1 MIQYE
6 ETRYLFLL
14 IMIPILIIGY
24 LIFYYWKKSI
34 LKTIFNQKQNQ
45 FFQAWLDDLKE
56 DAEIVDNR
64 KFYF

>member
-1 MIQYE
+1 L
-6 ETRYLFLL
+6 ETGRGHA
-14 IMIPILIIGY
+14 IIELKEISVFDSTEYGVQKES
-24 LIFYYWKKSI
+24 LR
-34 LKTIFNQKQNQ
+34 KTIFNQKQNQ